1 MLLGWGYGQVRF
13 IYYLSKDMID
23 GTKQF
28 YVAGCRMLLR
38 TGTRTLNVN
47 AAVCNVSVY
56 SYEINA

>member
-56 SYEINA
+56 SY